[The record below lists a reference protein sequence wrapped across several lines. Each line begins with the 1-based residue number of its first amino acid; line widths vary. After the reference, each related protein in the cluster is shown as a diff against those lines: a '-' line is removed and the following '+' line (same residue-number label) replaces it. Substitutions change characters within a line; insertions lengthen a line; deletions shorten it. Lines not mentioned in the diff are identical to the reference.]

1 MVMSDHMMHHP
12 LCFSYCTVFVLV
24 NSYELRESGKIL
36 SSALMKWY
44 CSEPLLESLCECICD
59 SLWLIDQGKS
69 HSSESG
75 VISAS
80 SLLTEQAGKQTY
92 LHEPFQCR
100 DWKYWRMNTLAT
112 HFPIFKQE
120 FCNLSLIFYNV
131 YSFLA
136 LFIACFYK
144 GGLNCCRIFGSI
156 FMEINN
162 LRRNNF

>member
-1 MVMSDHMMHHP
+1 
-12 LCFSYCTVFVLV
+12 
-24 NSYELRESGKIL
+24 
-36 SSALMKWY
+36 MKWY

-59 SLWLIDQGKS
+59 SVWLIDQGKS

-80 SLLTEQAGKQTY
+80 SLLTEHAGKQTY
-92 LHEPFQCR
+92 LQEPFQCR

-120 FCNLSLIFYNV
+120 FCNLSFIYYNV

-136 LFIACFYK
+136 YLLLVFTREAWTAVGFLDLYFWRSIIYLGTISNIVTK
-144 GGLNCCRIFGSI
+144 PLNS
-156 FMEINN
+156 EISPLCYTKYN
-162 LRRNNF
+162 LGKLLVLTNC